1 MAEQVFFLS
10 LGSNLFQTSD
20 CRAPETSHYSKTEPF
35 LARHNTTMKT
45 EKCSVTEQINTTQNS
60 WFREAAVA
68 SWPICFGYIPIG
80 LAMGVLASQANIP
93 FWAVTMMSV
102 LVFAGS
108 AQFICVAML
117 AAGASIWPI
126 ILTTF
131 VVNLRHFLMSS
142 AVAIYLGGLG
152 KAFLSIFAYGIT
164 DETFAVNMT
173 RFRKGDWDP
182 LRAVALNQFSNAA
195 WVLSTTAGA
204 FLGEFIPQ
212 GAFGTDYALTAMF
225 LALLL
230 FQLNDLV
237 TFVTGIL
244 ALVIGTAWYLLI
256 PGDSY
261 IIAAS
266 IAAAT
271 IGYFFKRWRET
282 KR

>member
-1 MAEQVFFLS
+1 MSTHDSPTAAQ
-10 LGSNLFQTSD
+10 SD
-20 CRAPETSHYSKTEPF
+20 SPP
-35 LARHNTTMKT
+35 NP
-45 EKCSVTEQINTTQNS
+45 
-60 WFREAAVA
+60 WFRDGVLA

-93 FWAVTMMSV
+93 VWAVAMMSV
-102 LVFAGS
+102 MVFAGS

-117 AAGASIWPI
+117 AAGASVWSIVF
-126 ILTTF
+126 TTF

-142 AVAIYLGGLG
+142 AVAVHLNGLRRR
-152 KAFLSIFAYGIT
+152 FLSMFAYGIT

-173 RFRKGDWDP
+173 HFRKGNWDP
-182 LRAVALNQFSNAA
+182 MRAITVNQTSNGA
-195 WVLSTTAGA
+195 WVLATISGA
-204 FLGEFIPQ
+204 LLGQFIPT

-230 FQLNDLV
+230 FQLHDIVYVL
-237 TFVTGIL
+237 TGLL
-244 ALVIGTAWYLLI
+244 ALIIGTAWYLLI

-266 IAAAT
+266 ISAAT
-271 IGYFFKRWRET
+271 IGYFFKRYRET